1 LLTTATRYLAAE
13 FGGRVTVPE
22 TQVDAFGQ
30 DHVPPVVGSY
40 EDPVTGKTI
49 HFWTKPIAKL
59 LEVSVATYAQ
69 ERAATNPALD
79 NLKSIDVVLGGD
91 HGQGKF
97 RSVIKIIL
105 RDDTG
110 KSVDTLVM
118 KVGHIDCTKDT
129 YDVLKSSV
137 AGPLNESIKE
147 LIDSEALQVI
157 RDKNGS
163 VVFG

>member
-1 LLTTATRYLAAE
+1 MSLEFSVDVLTTAIRYLAAE

-59 LEVSVATYAQ
+59 LEVLVATYAQ

-91 HGQGKF
+91 HGQ
-97 RSVIKIIL
+97 
-105 RDDTG
+105 
-110 KSVDTLVM
+110 
-118 KVGHIDCTKDT
+118 
-129 YDVLKSSV
+129 
-137 AGPLNESIKE
+137 
-147 LIDSEALQVI
+147 
-157 RDKNGS
+157 
-163 VVFG
+163 

>member
-1 LLTTATRYLAAE
+1 M
-13 FGGRVTVPE
+13 TVPE
-22 TQVDAFGQ
+22 MQVDAFGQ

-49 HFWTKPIAKL
+49 HFWTKPIATL
-59 LEVSVATYAQ
+59 LEVSVATYTQ
-69 ERAATNPALD
+69 ERAATNPALN
-79 NLKSIDVVLGGD
+79 NLESIDVVLGGD

-105 RDDTG
+105 RDDIG

-129 YDVLKSSV
+129 YDILKSSV
-137 AGPLNESIKE
+137 TGPLN
-147 LIDSEALQVI
+147 D
-157 RDKNGS
+157 
-163 VVFG
+163 